1 MPYALYFLLAFLI
14 ALAVTPLVRKLA
26 VRLKCVDLPRPPRN
40 LHSRPV
46 PKLGGLALFIAFF
59 GALAAYLHFGDP
71 ALAIIP
77 MKFFVGILAGAAV
90 LVIGGYLDDR
100 YDLPA
105 KYLWVFPAVA
115 ALIVVY
121 VGIGVGITFIS
132 NPFGN
137 PISLEFGLL
146 GIPASAIF
154 VWLWMVGMMFTTKF
168 LDGIDGLTGGISAI
182 AGFTLFLLSLGPAVN
197 QPMTATLAIIFCGA
211 LAGYL
216 VYSFHPAS
224 IFFGEGGSTL
234 TGFILGVLSIILGGK
249 IATALLVMGIPI
261 LDVAWVI
268 TQRLFS
274 RRSPFIG
281 DRLHLH
287 FRLLDLGFSQ
297 RQTVLILYVISA
309 LFGLTAVYLQS
320 FGKLV
325 ALLVL
330 FTVMVALGVMVVTMY
345 RRKAKLG
352 SGPNSGSN

>member
-1 MPYALYFLLAFLI
+1 MLYFIYFFLALVL
-14 ALAVTPLVRKLA
+14 ALVVTPLVRHLA

-40 LHSRPV
+40 LHSRPI
-46 PKLGGLALFIAFF
+46 PKLGGLAVFIAFIL
-59 GALAAYLHFGDP
+59 ALCAYLTFGDP
-71 ALAIIP
+71 DFNIIP
-77 MKFFVGILAGAAV
+77 LKFFAAIGIGAAILMV
-90 LVIGGYLDDR
+90 GGYLDDR

-105 KYLWVFPAVA
+105 KYLWIFPAIA
-115 ALIVVY
+115 ALVVVY
-121 VGIGVGITFIS
+121 AGIGVGITFIS
-132 NPFGN
+132 NPFGG
-137 PISLEFGLL
+137 PISLKFAVL

-154 VWLWMVGMMFTTKF
+154 VWFWMVGMMFTTKF
-168 LDGIDGLTGGISAI
+168 LDGIDGLTGGISCI
-182 AGFTLFLLSLGPAVN
+182 AGFALFLLSLGPTVN

-211 LAGYL
+211 LIGYL
-216 VYSFHPAS
+216 VYSFHPAT

-234 TGFILGVLSIILGGK
+234 TGFILGALSIILGGK

-268 TQRLFS
+268 TQRVIS

-297 RQTVLILYVISA
+297 RQTVLILYAISA

-325 ALLVL
+325 ALLIL
-330 FTVMVALGVMVVTMY
+330 FTVMIGLGVAVVSLY
-345 RRKAKLG
+345 KKRARSAP
-352 SGPNSGSN
+352 SGTKQP